1 MSLLNIGASGLN
13 AAQIALN
20 LTAQNIANVNT
31 IGYSRQEAMMGSL
44 SGFGRLDNGAGVE
57 VTGVRRVTDDYL
69 VAQHWRIRSATGSS
83 YAFHQYINTTEQL
96 LGSESMNI
104 AKGLDS
110 FFASLSAA
118 LDSPETPAQRSQI
131 VSSAGALANRFTQL
145 DESLVT
151 QEKQIDDQLSSTV
164 SQVNSYLSQLAE
176 LNVQIGDQAA
186 KGVNTSALEDSR
198 EQVVRELSTY
208 MEVRVNRQS
217 DGAFAIS
224 LPQGQPL
231 VLGGSSSTLALAGD
245 KLNLAFGGQTFE
257 VPKLHGGSLAGVM
270 DYRTTVLRPTR
281 EALNQIAGKLA
292 EDFNAKQ
299 AGGVDLHGVTG
310 KRLFAFDETKDIHGN
325 YINALGTLR
334 VADGFTGDDLA
345 FAKVGG
351 GKGDNRNL
359 QDLLM
364 IKNGQYDAYSALL
377 GKMAVQSGQ
386 AKASM
391 QADANMEKQMAA
403 KLSSVSGVN
412 TDEEGVKVMAYTKAY
427 QANAKVI
434 STSEQLFNS
443 ILNMF

>member
-20 LTAQNIANVNT
+20 LTAQNIANVKT

-69 VAQHWRIRSATGSS
+69 VAQHWRSRSATGSS

-186 KGVNTSALEDSR
+186 KAVNTAALEDSR

-217 DGAFAIS
+217 DGSFALS

-231 VLGGSSSTLALAGD
+231 VLGSSSSTLALAGD
-245 KLNLAFGGQTFE
+245 KLSLAFGGQTFE

-270 DYRTTVLRPTR
+270 DYRATVLRPLR
-281 EALNQIAGKLA
+281 GELDKIAKKLA
-292 EDFNAKQ
+292 DEFNTKQ
-299 AGGVDLHGVTG
+299 AAGLDLKGAGGKAMFSYDPLNPSGS
-310 KRLFAFDETKDIHGN
+310 
-325 YINALGTLR
+325 LR
-334 VADGFTGDDLA
+334 VAAGFIGDDLA
-345 FAKVGG
+345 FAKAGG

-359 QDLLM
+359 QDLM
-364 IKNGQYDAYSALL
+364 TIKDSQYDAYSALL
-377 GKMAVQSGQ
+377 GQMAVQSGQ
-386 AKASM
+386 AKATM
-391 QADANMEKQMAA
+391 EAYVNMEKQMAA

-412 TDEEGVKVMAYTKAY
+412 TDEEGVKIMAYTKAY

-434 STSEQLFNS
+434 STSEQLFSS

>member
-69 VAQHWRIRSATGSS
+69 VAQHWRSRAATGSS

-145 DESLVT
+145 DESMVT
-151 QEKQIDDQLSSTV
+151 QEKQIDDQLNSTV
-164 SQVNSYLSQLAE
+164 SQVNSYLKQLAE
-176 LNVQIGDQAA
+176 LNMQIGDQTA
-186 KGVNTSALEDSR
+186 KAVNTAALEDSR
-198 EQVVRELSTY
+198 EQIVRELSAY

-217 DGAFAIS
+217 DGSFALS

-231 VLGGSSSTLALAGD
+231 VLGSSSSTLALAGD
-245 KLNLAFGGQTFE
+245 KLSLAFGGQTFE

-281 EALNQIAGKLA
+281 EALNQIASKLA
-292 EDFNAKQ
+292 DEFNAKQ
-299 AGGVDLHGVTG
+299 SGGVDLNGNGEAG
-310 KRLFAFDETKDIHGN
+310 KPASKKMFTYDKRNPA
-325 YINALGTLR
+325 GTLR
-334 VADGFTGDDLA
+334 VAVDFTGDDLA
-345 FAKVGG
+345 FAKIGG

-359 QDLLM
+359 QELLT
-364 IKNGQYDAYSALL
+364 IKDSQYNAYSALL

-386 AKASM
+386 AKATM

-412 TDEEGVKVMAYTKAY
+412 TDEEGVKIMAYTKAY

>member
-69 VAQHWRIRSATGSS
+69 VAQHWRSRSATGSS

-245 KLNLAFGGQTFE
+245 KLSLAFGGQTFE

-281 EALNQIAGKLA
+281 EALNQIASKLA
-292 EDFNAKQ
+292 DEFNAKQ
-299 AGGVDLHGVTG
+299 SGGVDLNGNGEAG
-310 KRLFAFDETKDIHGN
+310 KPASKKMFTYDKLNPA
-325 YINALGTLR
+325 GTLR

-345 FAKVGG
+345 FAKAGG

-359 QDLLM
+359 QDLLT

>member
-20 LTAQNIANVNT
+20 LTAQNIANVKT

-69 VAQHWRIRSATGSS
+69 VAQHWRSRAATGSS

-145 DESLVT
+145 DESMVT
-151 QEKQIDDQLSSTV
+151 QEKQIDDQLNSTV
-164 SQVNSYLSQLAE
+164 SQVNSYLKQLAE
-176 LNVQIGDQAA
+176 LNMQIGDQTA
-186 KGVNTSALEDSR
+186 KAVNTAALEDSR
-198 EQVVRELSTY
+198 EQVVRELSAY

-217 DGAFAIS
+217 DGSFALS

-231 VLGGSSSTLALAGD
+231 VLGSSSSTLALAGD
-245 KLNLAFGGQTFE
+245 KLSLAFGGQTFE

-270 DYRTTVLRPTR
+270 DYRTTVLRPLR
-281 EALNQIAGKLA
+281 GELDQIAKKLA
-292 EDFNAKQ
+292 DEFNAKQ
-299 AGGVDLHGVTG
+299 ETGSDLKGAKG
-310 KRLFAFDETKDIHGN
+310 KPLFSYDPLNPSGS
-325 YINALGTLR
+325 LR
-334 VADGFTGDDLA
+334 VVAGFSGSDLA
-345 FAKVGG
+345 FAKTGG

-359 QDLLM
+359 QELLT
-364 IKNGQYDAYSALL
+364 IKDSQYNAYSALL

-386 AKASM
+386 AKATM
-391 QADANMEKQMAA
+391 QADANMEKQMAT

-412 TDEEGVKVMAYTKAY
+412 TDEEWVKIMAYTKAY

>member
-69 VAQHWRIRSATGSS
+69 VTQHWRSRSATGSS

-145 DESLVT
+145 DESMVT
-151 QEKQIDDQLSSTV
+151 QEKQIDDQLNSTV
-164 SQVNSYLSQLAE
+164 SQVNSYLTQLAE
-176 LNVQIGDQAA
+176 LNVQIGDQTA
-186 KGVNTSALEDSR
+186 KAVNTAALEDSR

-217 DGAFAIS
+217 DGSFALS

-231 VLGGSSSTLALAGD
+231 VLGSSSSTLTLAGD
-245 KLNLAFGGQTFE
+245 KLSLAFGGQTFE

-270 DYRTTVLRPTR
+270 DYRATVLRPLR
-281 EALNQIAGKLA
+281 SELDQIAKKLA
-292 EDFNAKQ
+292 DDFNAKQ
-299 AGGVDLHGVTG
+299 ATGLDLNGTAG
-310 KRLFAFDETKDIHGN
+310 KPLFSYDPLNPSGS
-325 YINALGTLR
+325 LR
-334 VADGFTGDDLA
+334 VAAGFSGSDLA
-345 FAKVGG
+345 FAQAGG

-359 QDLLM
+359 QDLLT
-364 IKNGQYDAYSALL
+364 IKDSQYNAFSALL

-386 AKASM
+386 AKATM

-412 TDEEGVKVMAYTKAY
+412 TDEEGVKIMAYTKAY

>member
-69 VAQHWRIRSATGSS
+69 VAQHWRSRAATGSS

-131 VSSAGALANRFTQL
+131 VSSAGALANRFGQL
-145 DESLVT
+145 DESMVT
-151 QEKQIDDQLSSTV
+151 QEKQIDDQLNSTV
-164 SQVNSYLSQLAE
+164 SQVNSYLKQLAE
-176 LNVQIGDQAA
+176 LNMQIGDQTA
-186 KGVNTSALEDSR
+186 KAVNTAALEDSR
-198 EQVVRELSTY
+198 EQVVRELSAY

-217 DGAFAIS
+217 DGSFALS

-231 VLGGSSSTLALAGD
+231 VLGSSSSTLALAGD
-245 KLNLAFGGQTFE
+245 KLSLAFGGQTFE

-270 DYRTTVLRPTR
+270 DYRTTVLRPLR
-281 EALNQIAGKLA
+281 GELDQIAKKLA
-292 EDFNAKQ
+292 DEFNAKQ
-299 AGGVDLHGVTG
+299 ETGLDLKGEKG
-310 KRLFAFDETKDIHGN
+310 KPLFSYDPLNPSGS
-325 YINALGTLR
+325 LR
-334 VADGFTGDDLA
+334 VVAGFSGSDLA
-345 FAKVGG
+345 FAKTGG

-359 QDLLM
+359 QELLT
-364 IKNGQYDAYSALL
+364 IKDSQYNAYSALL

-386 AKASM
+386 AKATM

-412 TDEEGVKVMAYTKAY
+412 TDEEGVKIMAYTKAY

>member
-69 VAQHWRIRSATGSS
+69 VAQHWRSRSATGSS

-245 KLNLAFGGQTFE
+245 KLSLAFGGQTFE

-281 EALNQIAGKLA
+281 EALNQIASKLA
-292 EDFNAKQ
+292 DEFNAKQ
-299 AGGVDLHGVTG
+299 SGGVDLNGNGEAG
-310 KRLFAFDETKDIHGN
+310 KPASKKMFTYDKLNPA
-325 YINALGTLR
+325 GTLR
-334 VADGFTGDDLA
+334 VAVDFTGDDLA
-345 FAKVGG
+345 FAKAGG

-359 QDLLM
+359 QDLLT